1 MDREE
6 IRYLLGSTIY
16 ARAKAYEN
24 RVQDLECETAEN
36 GVRHLS
42 ADVRGSGR
50 NLYRTQAW
58 LRQNGSFVSAS
69 CTCPFNEN
77 GEGPCC
83 KHIGALLLHEVDEP
97 EEKTESKPEK
107 KALLDIPGVQRGTEF
122 AKEAAARKDSYV
134 SGLEML
140 FGRKWRGDEPVSDV
154 RAQELLRAYQED
166 ALSEVESLTASDGQQ
181 RGFAELEPELILD
194 YSGQP
199 PLLRLRIS
207 DGGRQYVV
215 KSIPELLTAIEKERS
230 VSYGKTLA
238 FVHRWD
244 AFTSEAQK
252 ILTLLRRQQDTVK
265 SVEAATGRPTRSIAN
280 GPAGSVPLSGELL
293 DELVVL
299 YEPRGEVGGYALRK
313 GLPALTLRVE
323 KKRGGVHIV
332 VEPSLYTL
340 QGLDYSYLYNE
351 DTIWKLERAEAA
363 RLLPAL
369 NALCG
374 SGLFFTSKDAVSF
387 CSFVLPELG
396 RKITIDDPDRLLLNQ
411 IPLEPVVQF
420 YLDAPTRETV
430 RAHLEFLY
438 GEDRVTPEEPG
449 PAGLLRDARAEQRAG
464 RLLGRYLEPGPDTMG
479 NGLAAHYDAYEE
491 DEVYRFL
498 DEGIPALLAEGEV
511 YLTDAFRSMQAAPPK
526 ISVGVSVHGSVL
538 DLEVDTGEFPVGELK
553 ALLRSLHQK
562 KRYHRLR
569 DGRLLRLDDSM
580 EVLDELN
587 ETLELSGAKLGQ
599 THARLPLYRA
609 PSLDWALSGQN
620 GIRFN
625 RDDAFCQL
633 SRSFHAVKDSEYTPP
648 VSLQK
653 VLRKYQRD
661 GYRWLRTLD
670 GYGMGGILADDM
682 GLGKTVQVLSYLL
695 ALREQGGNPLPSL
708 IVCPASLVLN
718 WAEECRKF
726 TPELN
731 CVVVDGDAAH
741 RAQLAEQWDGA
752 DVVVTSYDLLRRD
765 ETLYESQKFYACIL
779 DEAQA
784 IKNHTTQKYKA
795 VCGVNSRVRFALT
808 GTPVENRLGELWSI
822 FSFLMPGYL
831 PPYKSFCSRFEKP
844 ITQEND
850 PAAVRRLNQL
860 TGPFI
865 LRRMKSEVLKE
876 LPPKTENVYRIE
888 LEEEQRKL
896 YLAAV
901 VDARE
906 KLRAAKPEDKMAV
919 FAVLMRLREIC
930 CDPRLIA
937 DNWTGGSAKLDAC
950 IELVT
955 SAVEGG
961 HRILLF
967 SQFTSMLE
975 LLAKR
980 LDAEGVSHFTL
991 QGSTPKPVRAELV
1004 RRFNG
1009 GEASVFLISLR
1020 AGGTGLNLTAAD
1032 IVIHYDPWWNVAAQ
1046 NQATDRA
1053 YRIGQ
1058 QNPVQVY
1065 KLIAQDTIE
1074 EKIVEL
1080 QQAKQDLAETVTGSA
1095 DGAILRMKP
1104 EELLNLLEGTE

>member
-69 CTCPFNEN
+69 CTCSFNEN

-122 AKEAAARKDSYV
+122 AKEAATRKDSYV

-154 RAQELLRAYQED
+154 QAQELLRAYQED
-166 ALSEVESLTASDGQQ
+166 ALAEVESLTASDGQQ

-244 AFTSEAQK
+244 AFTSEAKK

-293 DELVVL
+293 DELVAL
-299 YEPRGEVGGYALRK
+299 YELRGEVGGYALRK

-420 YLDAPTRETV
+420 YLDAPHMGAV
-430 RAHLEFLY
+430 RAHPEFLY
-438 GEDRVTPEEPG
+438 GEDRVTPFAAPTD
-449 PAGLLRDARAEQRAG
+449 LLRDARAERRAG
-464 RLLGRYLEPGPDTMG
+464 RLLQTYLTQQTDTSPAEYG
-479 NGLAAHYDAYEE
+479 TDDEDTLVTFLEE
-491 DEVYRFL
+491 GV
-498 DEGIPALLAEGEV
+498 PALLAEGEV
-511 YLTDAFRSMQAAPPK
+511 YLSDAFRDLQAAPPK
-526 ISVGVSVHGSVL
+526 ISVGVSVQGSVL
-538 DLEVDTGEFPVGELK
+538 DLEVDTGEFPVSELK
-553 ALLRSLHQK
+553 ALLKSLHQK

-569 DGRLLRLDDSM
+569 DGRLLRLDDSL

-599 THARLPLYRA
+599 NHAQLPLYRA
-609 PSLDWALSGQN
+609 PSLDWALSGQT
-620 GIRFN
+620 GVRFN
-625 RDDAFCQL
+625 RDDAFRRI
-633 SRSFHAVKDSEYTPP
+633 SRSFHAVKDSEYAPP

-653 VLRKYQRD
+653 TLRKYQRD

-695 ALREQGGNPLPSL
+695 AMKQNGQTLPSL

-718 WAEECRKF
+718 WAEECQKF
-726 TPELN
+726 TPELS

-741 RAQLAEQWDGA
+741 RAELAESWPAA
-752 DVVVTSYDLLRRD
+752 DLVVTSYDLLRRD
-765 ETLYESQKFYACIL
+765 EALYEGQEFYACIL

-795 VCGVNSRVRFALT
+795 VCKVRSRVRFALT

-844 ITQEND
+844 IVQEED
-850 PAAVRRLNQL
+850 QTAVRRLNQL

-865 LRRMKSEVLKE
+865 LRRMKSDVLKE

-906 KLRAAKPEDKMAV
+906 KLQAAKPEDKMAV

-937 DNWTGGSAKLDAC
+937 DNWEGGSAKLDAC
-950 IELVT
+950 AELVS

-980 LDAEGVSHFTL
+980 LDAEGISHFTL

-1009 GEASVFLISLR
+1009 GEVSVFLISLR

-1080 QQAKQDLAETVTGSA
+1080 QQAKQSLADTVTGTA
-1095 DGAILRMKP
+1095 DGAILSMRP
-1104 EELLNLLEGTE
+1104 DELLQLLEGSEP

>member
-69 CTCPFNEN
+69 CTCSFNEN

-194 YSGQP
+194 CSGQP

-293 DELVVL
+293 DELVAL

-420 YLDAPTRETV
+420 YLDAPHMGAV
-430 RAHLEFLY
+430 RAHPEFLY
-438 GEDRVTPEEPG
+438 GEDRVTPFAAPTD
-449 PAGLLRDARAEQRAG
+449 LLRDARAERRAG
-464 RLLGRYLEPGPDTMG
+464 RLLQTYLTQQTDTSPAEYG
-479 NGLAAHYDAYEE
+479 TDDEDTLVTFLEE
-491 DEVYRFL
+491 GV
-498 DEGIPALLAEGEV
+498 PALLAEGEV
-511 YLTDAFRSMQAAPPK
+511 YLSDAFRDLQAAPPK
-526 ISVGVSVHGSVL
+526 ISVGVSVQGSVL
-538 DLEVDTGEFPVGELK
+538 DLEVDTGEFPVSELK
-553 ALLRSLHQK
+553 ALLKSLHQK

-569 DGRLLRLDDSM
+569 DGRLLRLDDSL

-599 THARLPLYRA
+599 NHAQLPLYRA
-609 PSLDWALSGQN
+609 PSLDWALSGQT
-620 GIRFN
+620 GVRFN
-625 RDDAFCQL
+625 RDDAFRRI
-633 SRSFHAVKDSEYTPP
+633 SRSFHAVKDSEYAPP
-648 VSLQK
+648 ASLQK
-653 VLRKYQRD
+653 TLRKYQRD

-695 ALREQGGNPLPSL
+695 AMKQNGQTLPSL

-718 WAEECRKF
+718 WAEECQKF
-726 TPELN
+726 TPELS

-741 RAQLAEQWDGA
+741 RAELAESWPAA
-752 DVVVTSYDLLRRD
+752 DLVVTSYDLLRRD
-765 ETLYESQKFYACIL
+765 EALYEGQEFYACIL

-795 VCGVNSRVRFALT
+795 VCKVRSRVRFALT

-844 ITQEND
+844 IVQEED
-850 PAAVRRLNQL
+850 QTAVRRLNQL

-865 LRRMKSEVLKE
+865 LRRMKSDVLKE

-906 KLRAAKPEDKMAV
+906 KLQAAKPEDKMAV

-937 DNWTGGSAKLDAC
+937 DNWEGGSAKLDAC
-950 IELVT
+950 AELVS

-980 LDAEGVSHFTL
+980 LDAEGISHFTL

-1009 GEASVFLISLR
+1009 GEVSVFLISLR

-1080 QQAKQDLAETVTGSA
+1080 QQAKQSLADTVTGTA
-1095 DGAILRMKP
+1095 DGAILSMRP
-1104 EELLNLLEGTE
+1104 DELLQLLEGSEP

>member
-58 LRQNGSFVSAS
+58 LRKNGSFVSAS
-69 CTCPFNEN
+69 CTCSFNEN

-122 AKEAAARKDSYV
+122 AKEAATRKDSYV

-154 RAQELLRAYQED
+154 QAQELLRAYQED
-166 ALSEVESLTASDGQQ
+166 ALAEVESLTASDGQQ

-244 AFTSEAQK
+244 AFTTEAQK

-420 YLDAPTRETV
+420 YLDAPHMGAV
-430 RAHLEFLY
+430 RAHPEFLY
-438 GEDRVTPEEPG
+438 GEDRVTPFAAPTD
-449 PAGLLRDARAEQRAG
+449 LLRDARAERRAG
-464 RLLGRYLEPGPDTMG
+464 RLLQTYLTQQTDTSPAEYG
-479 NGLAAHYDAYEE
+479 TDDEDALVTFLEE
-491 DEVYRFL
+491 GV
-498 DEGIPALLAEGEV
+498 PALLAEGEV
-511 YLTDAFRSMQAAPPK
+511 YLSDAFRDLQAAPPK
-526 ISVGVSVHGSVL
+526 ISVGVSVQGSVL
-538 DLEVDTGEFPVGELK
+538 DLEVDTGEFPVSELK
-553 ALLRSLHQK
+553 ALLKSLHQK

-569 DGRLLRLDDSM
+569 DGRLLRLDDSL

-599 THARLPLYRA
+599 NHAQLPLYRA
-609 PSLDWALSGQN
+609 PSLDWALSGQT
-620 GIRFN
+620 GVRFN
-625 RDDAFCQL
+625 RDDAFRRI
-633 SRSFHAVKDSEYTPP
+633 SRSFHAVKDSEYAPP

-653 VLRKYQRD
+653 TLRKYQRD

-695 ALREQGGNPLPSL
+695 AMKQNGQTLPSL

-718 WAEECRKF
+718 WAEECQKF
-726 TPELN
+726 TPELS

-741 RAQLAEQWDGA
+741 RAELAESWPAA
-752 DVVVTSYDLLRRD
+752 DLVVTSYDLLRRD
-765 ETLYESQKFYACIL
+765 EALYEGQEFYACIL

-795 VCGVNSRVRFALT
+795 VCKVRSRVRFALT

-844 ITQEND
+844 IVQEED
-850 PAAVRRLNQL
+850 QTAVRRLNQL

-865 LRRMKSEVLKE
+865 LRRMKSDVLKE

-906 KLRAAKPEDKMAV
+906 KLQAAKPEDKMAV

-937 DNWTGGSAKLDAC
+937 DNWEGGSAKLDAC
-950 IELVT
+950 VELVS

-980 LDAEGVSHFTL
+980 LDAEGISHFTL

-1009 GEASVFLISLR
+1009 GEVSVFLISLR

-1080 QQAKQDLAETVTGSA
+1080 QQAKQSLADTVTGTA
-1095 DGAILRMKP
+1095 DGAILSMRP
-1104 EELLNLLEGTE
+1104 DELLQLLEGSEP